1 MSYSNSLGQL
11 QLNLVH
17 RLHTWQEYLKRK
29 FNQLN
34 ISLTFKV
41 ALFALLTLKIS
52 KFAFRFFAIIVTEK
66 SQAVN
71 LEGRLL
77 FSVDSLF

>member
-1 MSYSNSLGQL
+1 MFYSNSLGQL
-11 QLNLVH
+11 QLNLVY
-17 RLHTWQEYLKRK
+17 RLHTWQEYLRK

-66 SQAVN
+66 SQEVN

-77 FSVDSLF
+77 YSVDSLF

>member
-17 RLHTWQEYLKRK
+17 RLHTWQRK

-52 KFAFRFFAIIVTEK
+52 QFAFRFFAIIVTEK
-66 SQAVN
+66 SQEVN